1 MSIMYG
7 STRMAELRHHTL
19 RGFAVASAITAAT
32 MLTAAP
38 THAAPILYQANLTPL
53 SGSGVSGVA
62 NLSLDGNLLTVTI
75 NASGLTPNQVHIQ
88 HIHGR
93 FDAAG
98 NPADSVSPTLAQ
110 DTDRDGF
117 VELAEGLPS
126 YGPIIL
132 NLDSPAGSGNFPTAP
147 NGVVNFTHTYNLANS
162 PSFVAGFSRKDLLPL
177 DLREVVLH
185 GRLLD
190 SRTGLGFGPGEANGI
205 PGYKLE
211 LPVASGEIQ
220 LVAVSE
226 PASIALF
233 GAGLFGLGLLWRRGM
248 YQA

>member
-1 MSIMYG
+1 MMFMYN
-7 STRMAELRHHTL
+7 STPMAKMRYQKL
-19 RGFAVASAITAAT
+19 RGFAIASAITAG
-32 MLTAAP
+32 MIVTAAP
-38 THAAPILYQANLTPL
+38 AHAAPILYQANLTPL

-62 NLSLDGNLLTVTI
+62 NLSLDGNMLTVNI

-98 NPADSVSPTLAQ
+98 NPADSVTPTLAQ
-110 DTDRDGF
+110 DMDGDGF
-117 VELAEGLPS
+117 IELAEGLPA

-132 NLDSPAGSGNFPTAP
+132 NLDSPSGSGNFPTAP
-147 NGVVNFTHTYNLANS
+147 NGVVNFTHTYDLANS
-162 PSFVAGFSRKDLLPL
+162 LSFVGGFSRNDLLPL
-177 DLREVVLH
+177 DLREIVLH

-190 SRTGLGFGPGEANGI
+190 SGTGLGFGPGEANGI

-220 LVAVSE
+220 LVSVPE

-233 GAGLFGLGLLWRRGM
+233 GVGLFCLGLLWRRGT